1 MEPIKIKLTDEE
13 CRKVEKEFFEY
24 QAIKDILTFINSQ
37 DSINIG
43 VLKEYMAEAEERFTE
58 LERAKREVSKA
69 SCPPELEGK
78 DYDYEF
84 NFNNQE
90 IIFYEVK

>member
-43 VLKEYMAEAEERFTE
+43 ALKVYMAEAEERFTE

-69 SCPPELEGK
+69 KCPSELEGK
-78 DYDYEF
+78 DYNYEF

>member
-43 VLKEYMAEAEERFTE
+43 ALKVYMAEAEERFTE

-69 SCPPELEGK
+69 SCPSELEGK